1 MIHQVTG
8 DLLLSSCDLIVHGV
22 APDDHFQSGLAL
34 ALRERFPS
42 LAKDFRHWC
51 HTYSPKA
58 GDCWVWSGVGPDGKT
73 VHVANL
79 LTQEPATQG
88 RGGHPG
94 KATTHNVN
102 KALHELARI
111 VQKEKFKSVALP
123 RLATGVGG
131 LSWNEVQPLIER
143 TLGTIGVPVNV
154 YASFVAGQKAAEK
167 LATAKV

>member
-1 MIHQVTG
+1 MIHEVTG
-8 DLLLSSCDLIVHGV
+8 DLLLSSCDLIAHGV

-58 GDCWVWSGVGPDGKT
+58 GECWLWSGVGPDGKT

-79 LTQEPATQG
+79 LTQEPAAQG
-88 RGGHPG
+88 RSGHPG

-102 KALHELARI
+102 KALHELARL
-111 VQKEKFKSVALP
+111 VQKEKFQSVALP

-131 LSWNEVQPLIER
+131 LSWNEVKPLVDR
-143 TLGTIGVPVNV
+143 TLGTLGVPVNV
-154 YASFVAGQKAAEK
+154 YTSFVAGQKAAEK
-167 LATAKV
+167 PGAAKV